1 MNTDK
6 SECIFCNDTKS
17 DAEKFAVMADSLR
30 GIAERNRA
38 LLPEGSAKLDV
49 VATYLGGLSVSL
61 GGSVVAAPRRLRILP
76 LSEFVPTG
84 INPEQ
89 ARASWV
95 ELCAA
100 IESARQDR
108 DCPEVPK

>member
-1 MNTDK
+1 MDELGEDMDQPTV
-6 SECIFCNDTKS
+6 IL
-17 DAEKFAVMADSLR
+17 V
-30 GIAERNRA
+30 I
-38 LLPEGSAKLDV
+38 
-49 VATYLGGLSVSL
+49 LGGT
-61 GGSVVAAPRRLRILP
+61 VVAAPRRLRILP